1 MELFRLSISKGFF
14 DTDSNFMLDLL
25 LFEKGL
31 LYIKQFIPETTL
43 FISEIETNTFRKL

>member
-25 LFEKGL
+25 LFWKKGFD
-31 LYIKQFIPETTL
+31 IKQFFLETTL
-43 FISEIETNTFRKL
+43 FLSEIETNTFRKL